1 MKQPSLIT
9 LSIFILHMTIGKKY
23 VYSTTLYLVKVKANV
38 ESLNHASWKKRGLEL
53 RPSRVSRLGDDWFT
67 KIKIYKGS
75 ISSSKKTY
83 SVLF

>member
-1 MKQPSLIT
+1 
-9 LSIFILHMTIGKKY
+9 MTIGKKY

-75 ISSSKKTY
+75 ISSSKKNIPFCFKLL
-83 SVLF
+83 SMSL